1 MFGDIKEV
9 VWISKISLSNEQE
22 DNIRECFIEQN
33 VDFQYPNDVND
44 FNDLLDFF
52 QRKKIRLYRK

>member
-33 VDFQYPNDVND
+33 VDFQ
-44 FNDLLDFF
+44 
-52 QRKKIRLYRK
+52 

>member
-1 MFGDIKEV
+1 MFGDIKEA
-9 VWISKISLSNEQE
+9 VWISKILLSNEQE